1 MKTTAFIAA
10 SLDGFIARRDGDIKW
25 LDDPRHTDVG
35 EDYGYTAL
43 TVKIDAI
50 VLGRKSFE
58 KVLTFGNWPYGTM
71 RVIVMAR
78 SPIDIPPAIAE
89 HVQTSSATPDTL
101 IADLASQGLKH
112 LYIDGGQLIQS
123 FLAARLL
130 NELIITRIPRLLGA
144 GIPLFGPLPD
154 EIGLQHVET
163 KAFPKGL
170 VQSRYEVIYG

>member
-10 SLDGFIARRDGDIKW
+10 SLDGFIARKDGDIQW

-43 TVKIDAI
+43 TAKIDAI
-50 VLGRKSFE
+50 VLGRRSFE
-58 KVLTFGNWPYGTM
+58 KVLTFGDWPYGTL

-78 SPIDIPPAIAE
+78 SPIDIPTAITDRVE
-89 HVQTSSATPDTL
+89 VSAAAPEDL

-130 NELIITRIPRLLGA
+130 DELIITRIPRLLGA

-154 EIGLQHVET
+154 EIRLQHIET
-163 KAFPKGL
+163 KAYPKGL
-170 VQSRYEVIYG
+170 VQSRYEVVHP